1 MAGAV
6 ETVLAWVA
14 GALAIGGA
22 GFFMVSAV
30 ALYRVRD
37 GLSKVNS
44 LGPATAVGLPM
55 VLVAAFIE
63 EGIHEGWSIVHAVE
77 VVLAVLAA
85 IIVSSIAS
93 NALGRATYRSG
104 APLDPATDPNE
115 LRGR

>member
-1 MAGAV
+1 MDGIL

-22 GFFMVSAV
+22 IFFLVSAV

-55 VLVAAFIE
+55 VLIAAYIE
-63 EGIHEGWSIVHAVE
+63 EGIHEGWSLTHA
-77 VVLAVLAA
+77 LAVLLAVGAA
-85 IIVSSIAS
+85 VIVSSIAS

-104 APLDPATDPNE
+104 APLDPQTDPNE